1 MKKENHRPHIRVFSQ
16 RKEGSPSDEPKK
28 ENHRPRIRVF
38 SPERLAVTETETD
51 FEARKELAQVV
62 KDLRVLN
69 PSEDLRAIFVK
80 LTVKP
85 CESQWRKLCARIDA
99 LTEEAQSA
107 VAVWLDPLLD
117 HWDDELRVNPNHWN
131 KKLKL
136 KSYKIPA
143 LARHWRSKVN
153 DISDITDIT
162 ALATLINLTYLD
174 LNDGM
179 VSDVSALA
187 SLTNL
192 ASLNLSGT
200 QVSDVSSLASLTNL
214 ASLNLSGTQVSDV
227 SSLASLTNLASLNL
241 SGTQVSDVSS
251 LASLA
256 NLASL
261 NLSDTQVSDVSS
273 LASLTNLR
281 ILNLNGT
288 QVSDLRPLV
297 SLTNLRTLYLKD
309 AQASDVSSLAKLT
322 NLTFL
327 NLKGTQVRDVSS
339 LAKLTNLTFLITE
352 THSLT
357 NISLTG
363 VNIAEDNLNIF
374 DFKSESLK
382 IKEAIENDTIFSTII
397 SDANLEYK
405 IDFINKEDDNKN
417 DAKESKIQII
427 SRRDNLCKLYENS
440 NLLIDGENFPSNGTP
455 ELSRDFQQKNKA
467 KLAIIQREQ
476 RDGQPQFRTILLNH
490 YNNKCAV
497 TGCDVVDVLDAAHI
511 IPYTESYDNSECN
524 GIILRTDLHRLFD
537 RGMISFD
544 PNSGRLV
551 LSNVLAQSTYFEFQ
565 NRSVFWPK
573 DSKKRPSRENISWHF
588 YNIFR
593 ENG

>member
-192 ASLNLSGT
+192 
-200 QVSDVSSLASLTNL
+200 
-214 ASLNLSGTQVSDV
+214 
-227 SSLASLTNLASLNL
+227 
-241 SGTQVSDVSS
+241 
-251 LASLA
+251 
-256 NLASL
+256 
-261 NLSDTQVSDVSS
+261 
-273 LASLTNLR
+273 
-281 ILNLNGT
+281 
-288 QVSDLRPLV
+288 
-297 SLTNLRTLYLKD
+297 RTLYLKD

-363 VNIAEDNLNIF
+363 VNIAEANLNIF

>member
-69 PSEDLRAIFVK
+69 PSEDLRAIFIK

-179 VSDVSALA
+179 VSDVSA
-187 SLTNL
+187 
-192 ASLNLSGT
+192 
-200 QVSDVSSLASLTNL
+200 
-214 ASLNLSGTQVSDV
+214 
-227 SSLASLTNLASLNL
+227 LASLTNLASLNL